1 MKSLRRVS
9 AVLSG
14 VLLYSTAVLVSGIL
28 AELEWP
34 RFFYAALG
42 GRTSLA
48 VLVVESLLI
57 ALPVFGLA
65 LAWSYVTVRP
75 PKLGRRPTTAW
86 CLGGLGLAGF
96 GWLVFGV
103 YDMAQTPDAFNQ
115 TLGKLLLSSSTPP
128 LWGLL
133 NVLAV
138 LLGTVLAGTL
148 ARQRY
153 SQLHVKA
160 GKP

>member
-1 MKSLRRVS
+1 MRSLRRGS
-9 AVLSG
+9 AVISG
-14 VLLYSTAVLVSGIL
+14 VLLYSTAVLFSGVM

-42 GRTSLA
+42 GRASWAVLA
-48 VLVVESLLI
+48 VESVLI
-57 ALPVFGLA
+57 ALPVFA
-65 LAWSYVTVRP
+65 VAVAWSYATVRP

-103 YDMAQTPDAFNQ
+103 YQMALTPGAFNQ
-115 TLGKLLLSSSTPP
+115 PLVKLLLSSSTPP
-128 LWGLL
+128 LWGVL
-133 NVLAV
+133 NVTAV
-138 LLGTVLAGTL
+138 LLGALLAGTL

-153 SQLHVKA
+153 SLLHVKA
-160 GKP
+160 DKP

>member
-1 MKSLRRVS
+1 MRSLRRGS
-9 AVLSG
+9 AVISG
-14 VLLYSTAVLVSGIL
+14 VLLYSSTVLFSGVI

-34 RFFYAALG
+34 QFFYAALG

-48 VLVVESLLI
+48 VLAVESLLI

-65 LAWSYVTVRP
+65 LAWSYVTVCP

-103 YDMAQTPDAFNQ
+103 YQMAETPDAFDQ
-115 TLGKLLLSSSTPP
+115 SLGKLLLSSSTPP
-128 LWGLL
+128 VWGVL
-133 NVLAV
+133 NLLAV
-138 LLGTVLAGTL
+138 LLGTVWAGTL

>member
-9 AVLSG
+9 AVFSG
-14 VLLYSTAVLVSGIL
+14 VLLYSTALLFSGVISD
-28 AELEWP
+28 LEWP
-34 RFFYAALG
+34 RVFYVALG
-42 GRTSLA
+42 GRASLA
-48 VLVVESLLI
+48 ALAVESLLI

-96 GWLVFGV
+96 GWLVFGA
-103 YDMAQTPDAFNQ
+103 YQMAETPEAFNQ
-115 TLGKLLLSSSTPP
+115 SLGKLLLSSSTPP

-153 SQLHVKA
+153 SQLHVA
-160 GKP
+160 FGKP